1 MNRAIYFLNKF
12 NESRSIW
19 VSKVSALTT
28 IDMCHFPSLYETHVS
43 K

>member
-1 MNRAIYFLNKF
+1 MNRAIYFLNQF
-12 NESRSIW
+12 NESSSIW

-28 IDMCHFPSLYETHVS
+28 VDMCHLSSASRTYVS